1 MYKPLPS
8 VCTLITVMHA
18 ATNTD
23 WGLYLPAY
31 VYLTLS
37 NATIILISE
46 CQTGHILPTKTT
58 KINKFKCKFYTK
70 PKFCIYIWNGS
81 QPP

>member
-1 MYKPLPS
+1 
-8 VCTLITVMHA
+8 MHA
-18 ATNTD
+18 ATHTD
-23 WGLYLPAY
+23 LGLYLPAY

-58 KINKFKCKFYTK
+58 KNQWI
-70 PKFCIYIWNGS
+70 
-81 QPP
+81 